1 MDANR
6 VSFPVNGEETQAYLA
21 IPEGGSGPG
30 VIVIQEWWG
39 LVPHIEEVCNRFA
52 GAGFAALAPDL
63 YHGKSTTSPD
73 EAGKL
78 MMAINIAETEK
89 DLAGAARFLGAHQA
103 TTGDKIGVV
112 GFCMGGQLALYAAS
126 RNPAIGACVNYYGV
140 HPEVHPEFQNIKAPV
155 LGFFAEKD
163 AFVNPRVVK
172 ALEEE
177 LVAAGV
183 SVDFHT
189 YPGTDH
195 AFFNDTRPEV
205 YVEDAAKDSWNRML
219 ELFRS
224 SLL

>member
-6 VSFPVNGEETQAYLA
+6 VSFPVNGGETQAYLA
-21 IPEGGSGPG
+21 VPEGGSGSG

-39 LVPHIEEVCNRFA
+39 LVPHIEDVCNRFA
-52 GAGFAALAPDL
+52 EAGFTALAPDL

-89 DLAGAARFLGAHQA
+89 DLAGAVQFLGAHEA
-103 TTGDKIGVV
+103 STGGKVGVV

-126 RNPAIGACVNYYGV
+126 KNPTIGACVNYYGV
-140 HPEVHPEFQNIKAPV
+140 HPEVHPDFPNIKAPV

-163 AFVNPRVVK
+163 GFVNPQVVK

-183 SVDFHT
+183 SVEFHT

-195 AFFNDTRPEV
+195 AFFNDARPEV
-205 YVEDAAKDSWNRML
+205 YVEDAARDSWNRML
-219 ELFRS
+219 KTFRKN
-224 SLL
+224 LA